1 MDKEAIIEFLR
12 DNLQISL
19 ETKNFH
25 DYDTKSTELKISIS
39 IGDEVITSDY
49 VSIS

>member
-1 MDKEAIIEFLR
+1 MDKEAIIQFLR
-12 DNLQISL
+12 DNLQITV
-19 ETKNFH
+19 EKDVIY

-39 IGDEVITSDY
+39 IGDEIITSDY